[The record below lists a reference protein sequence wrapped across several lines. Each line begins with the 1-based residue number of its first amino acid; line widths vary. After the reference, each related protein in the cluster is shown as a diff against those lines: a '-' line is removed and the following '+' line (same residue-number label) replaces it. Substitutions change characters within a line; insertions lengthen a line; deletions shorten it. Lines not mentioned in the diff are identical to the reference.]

1 MSTSLS
7 LFIDKEHSIASM
19 NGDVFQV
26 LGVNDSFIHKDM
38 SLFEIL
44 WEKIIIN
51 APLLNNEVQSIQML
65 SGDYLT
71 FFIVNIPSFITKD
84 YYTII
89 IHRTTKEVIVNDLS
103 NIDNEINLEMPA
115 RSPEMEK
122 IITIINNISQVDST
136 VLLLGETGVGKTWL
150 AKYIHE
156 VSSRKK
162 ASFVSINCGA
172 LPESL
177 IESELFG
184 YEAGTFTGGQSKG
197 KKGLFEIADGG
208 IVFLDEI
215 GELPFSV
222 QAKLLEVLQEHSFR
236 RVGGTKSVSVDIRII
251 AATNADLKKMV
262 EEKSFREDLYYRLNI
277 IPLVVPALRER
288 PTEIISLT
296 NQFLKSYNLKYNQ
309 NTVLSTQMKE
319 QLLSYNWPGNIR
331 ELENTIERIVV
342 TQSED
347 QLENNKQNTTN
358 RPVESTKEFPPLK
371 EAKREFEKK
380 LILDAY
386 NQFGTTY
393 RVADALKVD
402 QSTIAK
408 KIKQYREEGN
418 VENENN

>member
-7 LFIDKEHSIASM
+7 LFIDKEHSIVSM

-51 APLLNNEVQSIQML
+51 APQLNNEVQSIQML

-89 IHRTTKEVIVNDLS
+89 IHRTTKEVIVNELS
-103 NIDNEINLEMPA
+103 NIDNEITLEMPA

-122 IITIINNISQVDST
+122 IISIINNISQVDST

-262 EEKSFREDLYYRLNI
+262 EKKNFREDLYYRLNI

-296 NQFLKSYNLKYNQ
+296 NQFLKNYNLKYNQ
-309 NTVLSTQMKE
+309 HTVLSTQMKE

-358 RPVESTKEFPPLK
+358 RPVELSKEFPPLK
-371 EAKREFEKK
+371 EAKRDFEKK

-386 NQFGTTY
+386 HQFGTTY

-418 VENENN
+418 VENEKD